1 MVGTGAILYRDRCS
15 RFISLGAMEIET
27 ILTILGSL
35 GGFEAIKWALNAWF
49 NRKNNARVEEA
60 HADQEEFAVLR
71 EQIKFLQ
78 DDNICKEKR
87 FAEQT
92 DRLRKAQDELFE
104 SREELAKTKLEL
116 AIKRCEVKK
125 CANRE
130 PQNGY

>member
-1 MVGTGAILYRDRCS
+1 MGSAVDVLRPCRCGH
-15 RFISLGAMEIET
+15 FLCLEAMQIET
-27 ILTILGSL
+27 ILTVLGSL
-35 GGFEAIKWALNAWF
+35 GGFEAIKWAINAWV
-49 NRKNNARVEEA
+49 NRKSNQRVEEA
-60 HADQEEFAVLR
+60 HADSEEFAVLR

-78 DDNICKEKR
+78 EDNISKEKR

-116 AIKRCEVKK
+116 AMKRCEVKK
-125 CANRE
+125 CVNRE